1 MRAVVT
7 VIGKDRTGI
16 IYSISK
22 VLAESNVNIEDIS
35 QTIMQGF
42 FTMIML
48 VDLTNMTGDFKQ
60 LKSDLEN
67 ASAALG
73 MSIHLQ
79 HEEIFDA
86 MHTI

>member
-48 VDLTNMTGDFKQ
+48 VDLSNMTGDFKQ

-67 ASAALG
+67 TSAALG